1 MIADCRLLVGADSCK
16 VAHCSMELS
25 AYNCRTMHI
34 LQVYKDYFPVLGGIE
49 NHLRLLCEGLVSR
62 GHSVTLLTNGRSRRS
77 ELRILNGVRV
87 IAAGRLATVASA
99 PISPAL
105 LAHAARQRADLVHLH
120 MPDPT
125 GDVALALAGSRAPLV
140 VSYHSDIVRQ
150 RRLLTF
156 YAPLLRRTLRRATR
170 IIAAS
175 PAYVRSSSFL
185 APLTNKCT
193 VVPYGIDSARFARP
207 DPAKV
212 AAIRAHYPGPLALFV
227 GRLRYYKGVDQFV
240 RAMAHAP
247 GRALIIGADATVRRA
262 DLEQLA
268 QDLGVADRVH
278 FLSVENDAELPAY
291 YHAANL
297 LVLPSVERS
306 EAFGIVQIEAQA
318 AGLPVIATELGTG
331 TSYVTLHGQTGI
343 IVPPANPLAL
353 ARAIQAIMGSKTLAR
368 AFGAAGR
375 RRAETEF
382 SLSRMLDRVEAV
394 YAEALGR

>member
-1 MIADCRLLVGADSCK
+1 
-16 VAHCSMELS
+16 
-25 AYNCRTMHI
+25 MHI
-34 LQVYKDYFPVLGGIE
+34 LQVYKDYFPILGGIE
-49 NHLRLLCEGLVSR
+49 NHLRMLSEGLVAR
-62 GHSVTLLTNGRSRRS
+62 GHRVTVLTSGRARHD
-77 ELRILNGVRV
+77 EIYEIGGVRV

-99 PISPAL
+99 PLSPAL
-105 LAHAARQRADLVHLH
+105 LTHAARQRPDLVHLH

-125 GDVALALAGSRAPLV
+125 GDVALTLAGPRAPLV

-150 RRLLTF
+150 RHLLTL
-156 YAPLLRRTLRRATR
+156 YAPLLRRTLRRAAR

-175 PAYVRSSSFL
+175 PAYVRSSPFL
-185 APLTNKCT
+185 APLAGRCA
-193 VVPYGIDSARFARP
+193 VVPYGIDLARFARP

-212 AAIRAHYPGPLALFV
+212 AAIRARYPGPLALFV
-227 GRLRYYKGVDQFV
+227 GRLRYYKGVDQLV
-240 RAMAHAP
+240 RAMALAP

-262 DLEQLA
+262 DLAQLA

-278 FLSVENDAELPAY
+278 FLSVEDDAELPAY
-291 YHAANL
+291 YHAADL

-343 IVPPANPLAL
+343 VVPPSDPQAL
-353 ARAIQAIMGSKTLAR
+353 ARAIRVIMESETLAR

-394 YAEALGR
+394 YAEAPDKVSGVRWQRDSS